1 MRLFEF
7 DNDPITLPDSVVA
20 AFTKLGDDQRGLPER
35 AMLTASHLIGGG
47 VMSHVIEHVGDLTHR
62 MSHHAKYGSFY
73 PGLAKEKTRKTL
85 GVLTNGYGFMREHE
99 ENMQA
104 NIKYRKEK
112 DPNFDEQEHYANVD
126 KALATY
132 SAEHSKLVVY
142 NSLQRTAKRAAVL
155 LGEKKIDRCVAMLR
169 MIDRLADDDAAFAKA
184 AAEYELDDQ
193 GNPIPVRS

>member
-7 DNDPITLPDSVVA
+7 DNKPIELPEKVA
-20 AFTKLGDDQRGLPER
+20 QAFTDLGDDQRGLPER
-35 AMLTASHLIGGG
+35 AMLKASHLIGGG
-47 VMSHVIEHVGDLTHR
+47 VMSHVLEHVGDLTHR

-73 PGLAKEKTRKTL
+73 PGLAREKTRKTL

-112 DPNFDEQEHYANVD
+112 DPNFDEQEYYANVD
-126 KALATY
+126 KALAQY

-155 LGEKKIDRCVAMLR
+155 LGQKKIDASVRMLR
-169 MIDRLADDDAAFAKA
+169 IIDRLAQDDEVFAKA

>member
-7 DNDPITLPDSVVA
+7 DNKVIELPDSVVA

-35 AMLTASHLIGGG
+35 AMLKASHLIGGG
-47 VMSHVIEHVGDLTHR
+47 VMSVVIEHVGDLTHR
-62 MSHHAKYGSFY
+62 MSHHAKHGSFY
-73 PGLAKEKTRKTL
+73 PGLAREKTSKTL
-85 GVLTNGYGFMREHE
+85 AILTNGYGFMKEHE

-112 DPNFDEQEHYANVD
+112 DPNFDEKAHYASVD

-142 NSLQRTAKRAAVL
+142 NSLQRCAKRAAVL
-155 LGEKKIDRCVAMLR
+155 IGEKKIDRCVRMLR
-169 MIDRLADDDAAFAKA
+169 LIDRLAQDDQEFAKA
-184 AAEYELDDQ
+184 AAEYELDAQ